1 MFQTMQNILA
11 RVCKIGSQQI
21 LIIGCLTLC
30 LRWIP
35 VISVERLSRSS
46 VGLTHCQ
53 HRQNSQPISKVNEI
67 RAFDYPI
74 LVIPRWDRQTIHY
87 MILLTEIG
95 AKNESRIMSY
105 NSRTF
110 FAFLRKEKKVAKIF
124 FYWWK
129 KIIFLE
135 KKNYSKD
142 MVFIAWAT
150 RHFVYIYCIYVL
162 HYFLSAALED
172 FKTLRKCYRRN
183 WELLERRT
191 TKLNYMYI

>member
-11 RVCKIGSQQI
+11 RVSEIGSQQI

-46 VGLTHCQ
+46 VSLTHCQ

-105 NSRTF
+105 IRAHFSHSY
-110 FAFLRKEKKVAKIF
+110 EKKRKSQKF
-124 FYWWK
+124 FSIDEKNY
-129 KIIFLE
+129 FLE
-135 KKNYSKD
+135 KKKTQRTWFSLRELQTTLCIS
-142 MVFIAWAT
+142 IA
-150 RHFVYIYCIYVL
+150 FMYCIIFSQRHL
-162 HYFLSAALED
+162 
-172 FKTLRKCYRRN
+172 KTSRP
-183 WELLERRT
+183 WESVIDGIE
-191 TKLNYMYI
+191 NC

>member
-11 RVCKIGSQQI
+11 RVCEIGSQQI

-135 KKNYSKD
+135 KKKLLKGHGFHRVSY
-142 MVFIAWAT
+142 
-150 RHFVYIYCIYVL
+150 
-162 HYFLSAALED
+162 
-172 FKTLRKCYRRN
+172 KTLCVYLLHLCIALFSLSGTRRLQDP
-183 WELLERRT
+183 EKVL
-191 TKLNYMYI
+191 

>member
-11 RVCKIGSQQI
+11 RVSEIGSQQI
-21 LIIGCLTLC
+21 LIIDCLTLC

-105 NSRTF
+105 IRAHFSHSY
-110 FAFLRKEKKVAKIF
+110 EKKRKSQKF
-124 FYWWK
+124 FSIDEKNY
-129 KIIFLE
+129 FLE
-135 KKNYSKD
+135 KKKYSKD

-150 RHFVYIYCIYVL
+150 NHFVYIYCIYVL

-191 TKLNYMYI
+191 TKFNYMYI